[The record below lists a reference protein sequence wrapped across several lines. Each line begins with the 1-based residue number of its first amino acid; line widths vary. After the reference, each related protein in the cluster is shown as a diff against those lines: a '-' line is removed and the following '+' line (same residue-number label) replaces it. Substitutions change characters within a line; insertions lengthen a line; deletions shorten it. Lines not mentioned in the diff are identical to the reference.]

1 MQNNEEL
8 VTVPPQE
15 GEENAEEE
23 EGVPPQ
29 EEEDDGEGVP
39 DDNKWMDWDKKGI
52 SQNPKYHR
60 KFAGFIGKVA
70 RRHVPINYPGWKIF
84 QKENKRTTEKMWE
97 QIKV

>member
-23 EGVPPQ
+23 E
-29 EEEDDGEGVP
+29 DDGEGVP
-39 DDNKWMDWDKKGI
+39 DDNKWMNWDDKGI

>member
-15 GEENAEEE
+15 GEENAVQEEE
-23 EGVPPQ
+23 NAVQ
-29 EEEDDGEGVP
+29 EEDDGEGVP
-39 DDNKWMDWDKKGI
+39 DDNKWMDWDDKGI